1 MGGPQRIGKTRE
13 ESDVRW
19 PQSAPVAD
27 GRTNVVVILLDD
39 VGFGQIGCYGSSI
52 RTPNIDALAAE
63 GIRYSAFH
71 TTALCSPTRAALLT
85 GRNHHSCGMASI
97 PQLAMGYP
105 GHNAVMPPEH
115 GMLSEILRDRGY
127 NTFAVGKWH
136 LTPDYEQT
144 PAGPFDRWPLGR
156 GFERF
161 YGFLMGM
168 IDHWHPGALAQDN
181 QFVDRPGGNG
191 YHLSVDLTD
200 RAIQYLAGAHSAN
213 PTKPFFL
220 YLAYGAGH
228 SPHHV
233 PLEYADA
240 YRGVFDDGWDAERR
254 RVLDRQKQLR
264 LMPESA
270 GLPERNWGVADWDTL
285 SDDQKRL
292 YTRMQEVYAGFI
304 THTDRQIGR
313 VVEFLRRIG
322 RLDDTMIV
330 FLSDNGASLEG
341 QEHGIIN
348 EYAMYNALFPEF
360 SELLEHID
368 RIGGPGYMN
377 HYPRGWSMAGN
388 TPFREWKRSVW
399 QGGIADPFIIR
410 WPDRIRAAGEIRS
423 QYHHVTDVMPTI
435 LEALDIEPPSSID
448 GVPQSEIEGVSMW
461 YSVLDPDAES
471 RKQVQYYEMLGHRA
485 IYYAGWKAVA
495 DHAPMSSRGNFDQD
509 RWLLYNMA
517 DDPNET
523 TDLSGEHPD
532 IVQDLVDRWWVE
544 AGRYNVLPIDD
555 RGHERWP
562 DPRPSVG
569 PDRDTFEYL
578 PDTQPIFARGAVNT
592 LNRDF
597 DIVTTI
603 SPCPSGVTEGVIFAH
618 GNRFGGYT
626 LFVKDGEVRFV
637 YNLCG
642 IREYRVAAPLPA
654 GDGPVRVSVIYQREA
669 DHRGSVRLV
678 VGEAE
683 PVKGRI
689 GMTIPWVFPAHS
701 SLNCGLDRGLSVCPD
716 YEAPFAFTGEIDK
729 VSVTVGEQGTLDK
742 ARILEAALAEQ

>member
-1 MGGPQRIGKTRE
+1 M
-13 ESDVRW
+13 
-19 PQSAPVAD
+19 
-27 GRTNVVVILLDD
+27 
-39 VGFGQIGCYGSSI
+39 F
-52 RTPNIDALAAE
+52 
-63 GIRYSAFH
+63 
-71 TTALCSPTRAALLT
+71 
-85 GRNHHSCGMASI
+85 
-97 PQLAMGYP
+97 
-105 GHNAVMPPEH
+105 
-115 GMLSEILRDRGY
+115 
-127 NTFAVGKWH
+127 
-136 LTPDYEQT
+136 
-144 PAGPFDRWPLGR
+144 
-156 GFERF
+156 
-161 YGFLMGM
+161 
-168 IDHWHPGALAQDN
+168 
-181 QFVDRPGGNG
+181 
-191 YHLSVDLTD
+191 
-200 RAIQYLAGAHSAN
+200 
-213 PTKPFFL
+213 
-220 YLAYGAGH
+220 
-228 SPHHV
+228 
-233 PLEYADA
+233 
-240 YRGVFDDGWDAERR
+240 
-254 RVLDRQKQLR
+254 
-264 LMPESA
+264 
-270 GLPERNWGVADWDTL
+270 
-285 SDDQKRL
+285 
-292 YTRMQEVYAGFI
+292 
-304 THTDRQIGR
+304 
-313 VVEFLRRIG
+313 
-322 RLDDTMIV
+322 V

-410 WPDRIRAAGEIRS
+410 WPNRIRTAGEIRG

-435 LEALDIEPPSSID
+435 LEALDIEPPSRID

-461 YSVLDPDAES
+461 YSVLDPDADS
-471 RKQVQYYEMLGHRA
+471 RKRVQYYEMLGHRA
-485 IYYAGWKAVA
+485 IYYDGWKAVA

-509 RWLLYNMA
+509 RWFLYNMA

-523 TDLSGEHPD
+523 TDLSGKHPEV
-532 IVQDLVDRWWVE
+532 VQDLVDRWWVE
-544 AGRYNVLPIDD
+544 AGRYNVLPVDD

-578 PDTQPIFARGAVNT
+578 PNTQPIFARGAVNT

-642 IREYRVAAPLPA
+642 LREYRVTAPLPA
-654 GDGPVRVSVIYQREA
+654 EDGPIRVSVVYTREA
-669 DHRGSVRLV
+669 DHRGNVRLI

-716 YEAPFAFTGEIDK
+716 YEAPFAFTGEIDR

-742 ARILEAALAEQ
+742 AKILEAALAEQ